1 MFKKI
6 ILAVDGSEG
15 AGRALEMAA
24 SLACKDDAAIT
35 VVNAYQR
42 VSPLL
47 GDPDYKSRVQLYIGL
62 SEELVEKA
70 EQQLHAQGVTN
81 IEKNVLEGPASIAIT
96 NAATARNADLIV
108 MGSRGL
114 SPVKGLLLGSVSER
128 VIGMAPCPV
137 LIVP

>member
-1 MFKKI
+1 MFKTI
-6 ILAVDGSEG
+6 ILAVDGSES

-24 SLACKDDAAIT
+24 SLARKDEAAIT

-47 GDPDYKSRVQLYIGL
+47 GSPNYQSRVKHVLTL

-70 EQQLHAQGVTN
+70 EQQLLAQGVTS
-81 IEKNVLEGPASIAIT
+81 IEKNVLEGPPSLAIIA
-96 NAATARNADLIV
+96 AAKVRDADLIV

-114 SPVKGLLLGSVSER
+114 TPVKGLLLGSVSER
-128 VIGMAPCPV
+128 VLGMATCPV
-137 LIVP
+137 LVVP

>member
-6 ILAVDGSEG
+6 ILAVDGSEC

-24 SLACKDDAAIT
+24 SLARKDEAAIT
-35 VVNAYQR
+35 VVNAYPQ
-42 VSPLL
+42 VSLL
-47 GDPDYKSRVQLYIGL
+47 VGEAKYKSRVEVYIGL

-70 EQQLHAQGVTN
+70 KQELCAQGVTS
-81 IEKNVLEGPASIAIT
+81 IEKKVLESPASIAII
-96 NAATARNADLIV
+96 NAATERNADLIV
-108 MGSRGL
+108 MGSRGRT
-114 SPVKGLLLGSVSER
+114 PVKGLLLGSVSQR

>member
-1 MFKKI
+1 
-6 ILAVDGSEG
+6 
-15 AGRALEMAA
+15 MAA
-24 SLACKDDAAIT
+24 SLARKDEAAIT

-47 GDPDYKSRVQLYIGL
+47 GEPDYKSRVQLHIGL

-81 IEKNVLEGPASIAIT
+81 LEKNVLEGPASIAIT